1 MTVSAV
7 AGLEEEELS
16 VELDSCRLGNVGK
29 TEVTNSHYVDMD
41 TNPIVFPFTL
51 F

>member
-29 TEVTNSHYVDMD
+29 TEVTNSHYVD